1 MTDTETTHGDTSSA
15 ETTKDIGR
23 GTLRLRRSVLI
34 APGDN
39 ATMLGKMAGSLADV
53 CIVDWE
59 DGVLPSRKEA
69 ARGVSTDAL
78 GGEWR
83 CLERVVR
90 VNGPDTPWYRDD
102 LAAAVATG
110 CDSIMIPKAESGADV
125 EEADRLITA
134 AERACGRPV
143 GSVLVWVLVETV
155 HAVLDLES
163 VAKGPRM
170 TAMIF
175 GAGDLGADL
184 RLRRI
189 NLGAGRLLGPVRHE
203 YAYAM
208 GRFVAAARAG
218 GIDPVSPGFSTYRD
232 LDGTKEEA
240 EISAQFGFAG
250 SLAISPRQIP
260 TLNATY
266 RPSADDM
273 RWADEVLATTDAAEA
288 EDSAVTVVDGGM
300 IDGPFVRNAR
310 FLRELDRLA
319 AERDEAA
326 LAVAT

>member
-1 MTDTETTHGDTSSA
+1 
-15 ETTKDIGR
+15 
-23 GTLRLRRSVLI
+23 
-34 APGDN
+34 
-39 ATMLGKMAGSLADV
+39 MLGKMASSAADV
-53 CIVDWE
+53 CILDWE
-59 DGVLPSRKEA
+59 DGVLPSRKRAAHGVTTEA
-69 ARGVSTDAL
+69 LAGD
-78 GGEWR
+78 WR

-110 CDSIMIPKAESGADV
+110 CDSIMIPKAENAADV
-125 EEADRLITA
+125 EEADRVITE
-134 AERACGRPV
+134 AERSCGRPV
-143 GSVLVWVLVETV
+143 GTVLVWVLVETV
-155 HAVLDLES
+155 HAVLDLE
-163 VAKGPRM
+163 AIAAGPRM

-175 GAGDLGADL
+175 GGGDLGADL
-184 RLRRI
+184 RVRRI
-189 NLGAGRLLGPVRHE
+189 NLGANRRLGPIRHE

-232 LDGTKEEA
+232 LDGTREEA
-240 EISAQFGFAG
+240 EISAQFGFSG
-250 SLAISPRQIP
+250 SLAISPRQIA

-266 RPSADDM
+266 RPSAEDM
-273 RWADEVLATTDAAEA
+273 AWANEVLANTDAAEA

-319 AERDEAA
+319 AQRDDAA
-326 LAVAT
+326 LAVAP